1 MTATIIPFPDRMAEV
16 AAAAASAG
24 LSAARPQSFEP
35 DTPWYRTAHRVLD
48 HVDDLLER
56 EQGGSDVV
64 TMCERATWCLLAA
77 VDDIDEPSLVVALL
91 ARLRDQHLRP
101 AGARPD
107 PVDLAGFVYDLV
119 WRTRDVPPATA
130 IAPYLPFLGR
140 LGVAELRRRL
150 AADEQRLVRAGG
162 AGLAARPRPV
172 APAPRHAVAGPPRGR
187 QLTVAAYASTAAAA
201 PDVRARTWLPAVQ
214 LPANVSHAAP
224 APGPAASTRSSASLR
239 GNGTRT

>member
-24 LSAARPQSFEP
+24 LSAARPQSVEL
-35 DTPWYRTAHRVLD
+35 DTPWYLTAHRVLD

-56 EQGGSDVV
+56 EQGGADVV

-91 ARLRDQHLRP
+91 ARLRDQHLR
-101 AGARPD
+101 ACRAARPD

-119 WRTRDVPPATA
+119 WRTVDVPPATA
-130 IAPYLPFLGR
+130 IAQYVPLLGR
-140 LGVAELRRRL
+140 LGLAELRRRL

-162 AGLAARPRPV
+162 A
-172 APAPRHAVAGPPRGR
+172 
-187 QLTVAAYASTAAAA
+187 ASPIDHVRLRRLRDALS
-201 PDVRARTWLPAVQ
+201 RARHPSAV
-214 LPANVSHAAP
+214 S
-224 APGPAASTRSSASLR
+224 
-239 GNGTRT
+239 